1 MWIALAAAYGLLK
14 GIRDVMKKVALQKSS
29 TIEVLF
35 FYTLLSFI
43 FVLPWTKEAVGIF
56 DGGKHYLALIA
67 VKSLIIYIA
76 WICSFKAIENL
87 PIGFY
92 GLMDMSRVI
101 ITSVL
106 SVTVLGELMT
116 LDKAIGMVLVLDGL
130 VMLNVAKNGPNGS
143 GESIKAKY
151 IILVL
156 VSCCMNSC
164 SEILDKWFMRPETG
178 ITTGQLQFWY
188 LFFMV
193 VFYLIHILVK
203 RIHIDIRNIYKNYWI
218 IILAILFV
226 VGDKCLFIAN
236 QTGSVIPMTL
246 IKQCAV
252 IITILGGKIVFK
264 EKNTLF
270 KILCAVVVICGI
282 IVGIGA

>member
-1 MWIALAAAYGLLK
+1 MWVALAAAYGLLK

-29 TIEVLF
+29 IVEVLF

-43 FVLPWTKEAVGIF
+43 FVLPWTGEALEIF
-56 DGGKHYLALIA
+56 DTGAHYTVLIA

-76 WICSFKAIENL
+76 WICSFKAIENI

-101 ITSVL
+101 ITSIM
-106 SVTVLGELMT
+106 SVTLLGEAMS

-130 VMLNVAKNGPNGS
+130 VMLNVAKNSRTGGS
-143 GESIKAKY
+143 ENVKPKY
-151 IILVL
+151 ILLVL
-156 VSCCMNSC
+156 ISCCMNSC

-178 ITTGQLQFWY
+178 VTSGQLQFWY

-203 RIHIDIRNIYKNYWI
+203 RIHIDFRQIYKNYWI
-218 IILAILFV
+218 VILAILFV
-226 VGDKCLFIAN
+226 IGDKCLFIAN
-236 QTGSVIPMTL
+236 RSGSVIPLTL
-246 IKQCAV
+246 LKQCAV
-252 IITILGGKIVFK
+252 IITILGGKAVFK
-264 EKNTLF
+264 ERNTVF
-270 KILCAVVVICGI
+270 KLLCAVVVICGI
-282 IVGIGA
+282 VVGVR